1 MLDLLLTGIS
11 QLVTPLGAGLHR
23 GATHSELF
31 KLEHAALGFQN
42 GLIAWVGLES
52 NWSGE
57 TRETINLEG
66 RAVIPGLVDPHT
78 HAVWAGNRLNDFE
91 ARASGI
97 GYESI
102 LATGGGIRST
112 MKFTAEAS
120 LETLVNL
127 ALPRLAALIR
137 SGATTIE
144 VKSGYGFTLE
154 AELKMLMAV
163 RELQSR
169 VSAHLEPSLLI
180 HVPPKDSLERGAY
193 LDMVVNELIPQ
204 VAVQKL
210 ATAVDVFVER
220 EAFNVPETEMILKAT
235 RANNLAIKLHVDQF
249 HAIGGLELGIQY
261 GALSVDHLEASG
273 EAQIA
278 ALASSNTVGVI
289 LPGVTLHL
297 GLPAAPGR
305 KLIDAGAAVAVG
317 TDLNPGSSP
326 VFSVQ
331 LALALG
337 VRLNGLTP
345 AEALIASTVNAAA
358 ALGLHDRGRLELG
371 CRADVLVLE
380 GADWRA
386 IAYSLGQNPVRQV
399 FIGGH
404 ETQGAERQGAASD
417 PSPSG
422 AAVGSRSSAPTT
434 NQLT

>member
-1 MLDLLLTGIS
+1 MLDLLLTEIS
-11 QLVTPLGAGLHR
+11 QLVTAHGSGLHR
-23 GATHSELF
+23 GKTHGELLV
-31 KLEHAALGFQN
+31 LENAAIGFQD
-42 GLIAWVGLES
+42 GLIAWIGRES
-52 NWSGE
+52 DWTGAAKE
-57 TRETINLEG
+57 IRNLEG
-66 RAVIPGLVDPHT
+66 RAVIPGLIDPHT
-78 HAVWAGNRLNDFE
+78 HAVWAGTRLNDFE
-91 ARASGI
+91 ARASGVS
-97 GYESI
+97 YESI

-127 ALPRLAALIR
+127 ALPRLEALIR

-154 AELKMLMAV
+154 AELKMLFAI

-169 VSAHLEPSLLI
+169 VLAHLELTLLI
-180 HVPPKDSLERGAY
+180 HVPPKDNLERGAY

-220 EAFNVPETEMILKAT
+220 EAFNVPETELILKAA

-249 HAIGGLELGIQY
+249 HAIGGLELGIKY
-261 GALSVDHLEASG
+261 NALSVDHLEASG
-273 EAQIA
+273 DTQIT
-278 ALASSNTVGVI
+278 ALSSSDTVGVI

-305 KLIDAGAAVAVG
+305 KLIDAGAAVAIG

-326 VFSVQ
+326 VYSAQ
-331 LALALG
+331 LALALA

-345 AEALIASTVNAAA
+345 AEALVASTVNAAA
-358 ALGLHDRGRLELG
+358 ALGLFDRGRLEVG

-380 GADWRA
+380 GADWREV
-386 IAYSLGQNPVRQV
+386 AYTLGDNPVRQV
-399 FIGGH
+399 FIGGD
-404 ETQGAERQGAASD
+404 ERQDAERQGAAS
-417 PSPSG
+417 
-422 AAVGSRSSAPTT
+422 SAPTQ
-434 NQLT
+434 NL

>member
-11 QLVTPLGAGLHR
+11 QLVTAHGAGLHR
-23 GATHSELF
+23 GITHRELF
-31 KLEHAALGFQN
+31 KLENAAIGFQN
-42 GLIAWVGLES
+42 GLIAWVGHES
-52 NWSGE
+52 DWTGE
-57 TRETINLEG
+57 TRETRNLEG
-66 RAVIPGLVDPHT
+66 RAVIPGLIDPHT
-78 HAVWAGNRLNDFE
+78 HAVWAGTRLQDFE
-91 ARASGI
+91 ARASGL

-112 MKFTAEAS
+112 MKHTAEAS

-127 ALPRLAALIR
+127 ALPRLEALIR

-154 AELKMLMAV
+154 AELKMLFAV
-163 RELQSR
+163 RELQTR
-169 VSAHLEPSLLI
+169 VSAQLEPTLLI
-180 HVPPKDSLERGAY
+180 HVPPKDHLERGAY
-193 LDMVVNELIPQ
+193 LDMVIHELIPQ

-220 EAFNVPETEMILKAT
+220 EAFGVAETELILKAA
-235 RANNLAIKLHVDQF
+235 RVNNLAVKLHVDQF
-249 HAIGGLELGIQY
+249 HAIGGLELGIKY

-273 EAQIA
+273 DAQIT
-278 ALASSNTVGVI
+278 ALSSSNTVGVI

-305 KLIDAGAAVAVG
+305 KLIDAGAAVAIG

-326 VFSVQ
+326 VFSTQ
-331 LALALG
+331 LALALA

-345 AEALIASTVNAAA
+345 TETLVASTVNAAA
-358 ALGLHDRGRLELG
+358 ALGFSDRGRLEVG

-380 GADWRA
+380 GADWRE
-386 IAYSLGQNPVRQV
+386 IAYTLGHNPVQRV

-404 ETQGAERQGAASD
+404 EWQTAKH
-417 PSPSG
+417 
-422 AAVGSRSSAPTT
+422 
-434 NQLT
+434 LT